1 MDATL
6 IAANGLALAARARGQ
21 RFIRLEVEPKRNF
34 GERYV
39 RLWNSALGKTIGR
52 RTELDEQNGFQV
64 PVVAM
69 LIVEVGVA
77 DVLEAFRMHKERDA
91 DFARCGPESIAANK
105 FSRPQ
110 RISTAR

>member
-39 RLWNSALGKTIGR
+39 RLWNSALGR